1 MDTLSNMFRLMPIRS
16 LVFSF
21 LKLVWRLLLDRR
33 VPVFTKVIPLLA
45 VIYLISPVDF
55 IHDRLLIFGQLD
67 DLVVVAILFLVF
79 IAASPGHVV
88 ADQTIGRKLRDLQKQ
103 QGEDPDQN
111 GQADSDGK
119 TVDAKFRYVETED
132 DADDAGSNNA
142 SNGSG
147 TSNEDK

>member
-1 MDTLSNMFRLMPIRS
+1 MPIRS

-45 VIYLISPVDF
+45 LFYLISPVDF
-55 IHDRLLIFGQLD
+55 IHDRLLFFGQLD
-67 DLVVVAILFLVF
+67 DLVVVAILLLLF

-103 QGEDPDQN
+103 KEEEF
-111 GQADSDGK
+111 GQSEEGDSVGK
-119 TVDAKFRYVETED
+119 TVDAKFRYVDPED
-132 DADDAGSNNA
+132 DDT
-142 SNGSG
+142 GSG

>member
-1 MDTLSNMFRLMPIRS
+1 MPIRS

-45 VIYLISPVDF
+45 AVYLVSPVDF

-67 DLVVVAILFLVF
+67 DLVVVAILLLVF
-79 IAASPGHVV
+79 VAASPGHVV

-103 QGEDPDQN
+103 QGEDF
-111 GQADSDGK
+111 GQPGQDDSDGK

-132 DADDAGSNNA
+132 DDSGDADVKGDGT
-142 SNGSG
+142 GSG
-147 TSNEDK
+147 SSNEGK